1 MPKGKL
7 NQIVAV
13 VQGKKS
19 RAQKLLTDSHRGWN
33 KEAISGISKT
43 YEPKDVEGDQLP
55 AESKKIHLNVPVK
68 IRETMEQV
76 EGMLNVVM
84 TQENGNT
91 QARGTIEVD
100 GKNFLTDMPV
110 GTLLFL
116 EHQLVDLHTFVTH
129 LPVLPPDR
137 EWKYDDNRDCHVT
150 EPCRSIKTAKRPK
163 VIVKYDATEKHPAQT
178 ELFSEDVTVGTWTTT
193 YMSSAIPSRKR
204 AEMLSRIEELQ
215 DAVKRAREQ
224 ANSCEVDQLT
234 YGGKILSHIFGDM
247 LSTKDAS

>member
-1 MPKGKL
+1 MPKAKL

-19 RAQKLLTDSHRGWN
+19 RALKLLTEAHRGWN
-33 KEAISGISKT
+33 KEAISGISKI
-43 YEPKDVEGDQLP
+43 YQPKTEDGDQLP
-55 AESKKIHLNVPVK
+55 AENKQIHVNVPAK

-84 TQENGNT
+84 SQENGNT

-100 GKNFLTDMPV
+100 GSNFLIDVPV

-116 EHQLVDLHTFVTH
+116 EHQLVDLHTFVTN
-129 LPVLPPDR
+129 LPTLPPDR
-137 EWKYDDNRDCHVT
+137 EWKYDANRDCHVT
-150 EPCRSIKTAKRPK
+150 DPIQSIKTAKRPK
-163 VIVKYDATEKHPAQT
+163 VIVKYEATKDHPAQT
-178 ELFSEDVTVGTWTTT
+178 ELFPEDVTVGTWTTT

-204 AEMLSRIEELQ
+204 SEMLSRIEELQ

-234 YGGKILSHIFGDM
+234 HGGKILRHIFGEL
-247 LSTKDAS
+247 LSTKNES